1 MEMFFVCLSF
11 HAKNHFNCTNFDW
24 AAVNECTK
32 KSPTVTINIS
42 RNGKKKLDLTFS
54 CSARLLSVYI
64 RSIALNNS
72 SLVVEEIIKISK
84 KPPRERKKATTKN
97 TKRRKK
103 QRASETNIWRVLRSF
118 TR

>member
-1 MEMFFVCLSF
+1 ME
-11 HAKNHFNCTNFDW
+11 
-24 AAVNECTK
+24 
-32 KSPTVTINIS
+32 
-42 RNGKKKLDLTFS
+42 KKLDLTFS

-72 SLVVEEIIKISK
+72 SLVVEEIIKNSK
-84 KPPRERKKATTKN
+84 KPPRERKKATTK
-97 TKRRKK
+97 KHKKDEKK